1 MIIYH
6 ETCHV
11 SCAPGVYHLIE
22 LAMDEDT
29 MAPKNGLHT
38 YTEIMSQG
46 EVWLNILENSDEQVE
61 KMSGWTAQKHDELL
75 FIGCGS
81 THYLSLSAA
90 KVWTSLT
97 NEPARGLPSSEVCFY
112 SESNLPRQKQL
123 LVAVSRSGETTE
135 TIKAVDF
142 FREVYSGDPLII
154 SCYPDSSLAAKA
166 DLKLLAPEAQ
176 EASVAQTRSF
186 SSMYILAEMLAGY
199 TAKNKAF
206 IEDLYKLPRL
216 FSGILGKFEPLIK
229 GIAQDPKYEHF
240 VFLGSG
246 INYGLANE
254 VMLKMKEMSTSV
266 SEAYHFMEFRHGP
279 MSMITDRS
287 LVIGLV
293 SDSRKSEESRVLQ
306 DMHAL
311 GASTMAL
318 VNQKN
323 GLIADYILEFD
334 SPISD
339 AARSVLNLP
348 LLQLLGY
355 YHSLSKGLNP
365 DQPTNLQSVVLL

>member
-1 MIIYH
+1 M
-6 ETCHV
+6 
-11 SCAPGVYHLIE
+11 
-22 LAMDEDT
+22 
-29 MAPKNGLHT
+29 
-38 YTEIMSQG
+38 
-46 EVWLNILENSDEQVE
+46 
-61 KMSGWTAQKHDELL
+61 
-75 FIGCGS
+75 
-81 THYLSLSAA
+81 
-90 KVWTSLT
+90 
-97 NEPARGLPSSEVCFY
+97 
-112 SESNLPRQKQL
+112 
-123 LVAVSRSGETTE
+123 
-135 TIKAVDF
+135 
-142 FREVYSGDPLII
+142 
-154 SCYPDSSLAAKA
+154 
-166 DLKLLAPEAQ
+166 LAPEAQ

-216 FSGILGKFEPLIK
+216 FSGIMGKFEPLIK
-229 GIAQDPKYEHF
+229 GIAEDPKYEHF

-293 SDSRKSEESRVLQ
+293 SDLRKSEESRVLR

-318 VNQKN
+318 VNHKTD
-323 GLIADYILEFD
+323 LSADYIFEFD
-334 SPISD
+334 APISD
-339 AARSVLNLP
+339 AVRSVLSLP